1 MLRLSRIPVIKL
13 FHFFFFGLLFMMPML
28 GGQEGM
34 AASGKKD
41 EDYQWLEELESEK
54 ALAWVKE
61 QNARSLAAIRAY
73 KDYPTFKDEAIKIL
87 EAKDKIPY
95 GRILGDFV
103 YNFWQD
109 ADHVRGIWRRTSWND
124 YQSGKP
130 KWDVLLD
137 IDALGA
143 KEGKSYVFGGAQCL
157 KPDYQRCLIRI
168 SEGGSDAAFYREFDI
183 KTKDF
188 VKDGFALP
196 ASKSGLSWIT
206 RDQVFLDDAL
216 TAESQT
222 SSGYPIEAKIWT
234 RGTPLSEAK
243 PVFKGEK
250 ADVSVRSFVVDDEGQ
265 DFRFITRALSFY
277 TAKYYFLKGEEL
289 VELPLPL
296 DIDFVGLFKGQFLI
310 TNRSKLGIH
319 KAGSLLAVPFELLL
333 SSKKTPAFELVFT
346 PTSQQALDGIARGAD
361 YLYVGILDQVRSKV
375 LRFERQTSGGAAV
388 WVSEDLPI
396 DDKGTI
402 GLTSV
407 DEYSNRLL
415 ITYEDFLVPSSLYA
429 LDGKKLSKTLVM
441 QAPPRFSADG
451 LQIHQEFATGKDGTK
466 IPYFLVHRKG
476 LKLDGKNPT
485 LLYGYGGFE
494 VSMQPSYASVTGKLW
509 LERGG
514 VYVLANIRGGGEFGP
529 RWHQAALKEKRQ
541 KAFDDFVAVAEDL
554 IKSKI
559 TSPQHLGIQ
568 GGSNGGLLMGAAF
581 TQRPELF
588 KAVVCQVPLL
598 DMLRYHKLLAGASW
612 MAEYGDPSE
621 PRMAAVIKKYSPFH
635 NLEEKKSYP
644 EVFFVTSTKD
654 DRVHPGHARKMAA
667 RMADLK
673 KPFLYYENIE
683 GGHSASADLQQMA
696 ERFALQYAYLWSKLS
711 PETKK

>member
-1 MLRLSRIPVIKL
+1 MLGIRKK
-13 FHFFFFGLLFMMPML
+13 FGFLMLLLLVPML
-28 GGQEGM
+28 GGQESM
-34 AASGKKD
+34 AVSAKKD
-41 EDYQWLEELESEK
+41 QDYQWLEDLESEK
-54 ALAWVKE
+54 ALNWVKD
-61 QNARSLAAIRAY
+61 QNARSLSAIRAY
-73 KDYPTFKDEAIKIL
+73 KDYPLFKEEAAKIL

-109 ADHVRGIWRRTSWND
+109 AEHVRGIWRRSSWSD

-137 IDALGA
+137 LDALGA

-157 KPDYQRCLIRI
+157 KPDYQRCLISI

-188 VKDGFALP
+188 VKDGFSLP
-196 ASKSGLSWIT
+196 ASKSGLSWID
-206 RDQVFLDDAL
+206 RDHVFFDNAL
-216 TAESQT
+216 AAETQT
-222 SSGYPIEAKIWT
+222 SSGYPIESRIWK
-234 RGTPLSEAK
+234 RGTPQSESK
-243 PVFKGEK
+243 LVFKGEK
-250 ADVSVRSFVVDDEGQ
+250 DDVAVRSFVVHDQGQ
-265 DFRFITRALSFY
+265 EHRFINRALSFY
-277 TAKYYFLKGEEL
+277 TSKIYYLKGEER

-296 DIDFVGLFKGQFLI
+296 DIDFVALFKGQFLI
-310 TNRSKLGIH
+310 TNRSQLGIH
-319 KAGSLLAVPFELLL
+319 KPGSLLAVPFETLLA
-333 SSKKTPAFELVFT
+333 SQKTPAFELVFT
-346 PTSQQALDGIARGAD
+346 PSEQQALDGIARGAD

-375 LRFERQTSGGAAV
+375 LRFERKQVGEAAS
-388 WVSEDLPI
+388 WVDEALPV
-396 DDKGTI
+396 DDQGTI

-407 DEYSNRLL
+407 DEFSNRLL
-415 ITYEDFLVPSSLYA
+415 LIYEDFLVPSSLYA
-429 LDGKKLSKTLVM
+429 VDGQKLSKTLVM
-441 QAPPRFSADG
+441 QAPPRFTADG
-451 LQIHQEFATGKDGTK
+451 LQIHQEFAKGKDGTRV
-466 IPYFLVHRKG
+466 PYFLVHRKG

-494 VSMQPSYASVTGKLW
+494 VAMQPSYASVTGKLW

-529 RWHQAALKEKRQ
+529 RWHQAALKENRQ

-554 IKSKI
+554 IKAKI

-568 GGSNGGLLMGAAF
+568 GGSNGGLLMGATF

-612 MAEYGDPSE
+612 MAEYGNPDE
-621 PRMAAVIKKYSPFH
+621 PKMASVIKKYSPFH
-635 NLEEKKSYP
+635 NLQEKKTYP

-696 ERFALQYAYLWSKLS
+696 ERYALQYAYLWSKLS
-711 PETKK
+711 GESKK